1 MNALVMYDHQTD
13 TLWSQFLGRGVLG
26 ELAGTDL
33 ELVPL
38 TQTTWSAWKA
48 AHPDTLV
55 LDKRGRYQFDRY
67 AGYYGSGDLGV
78 TGELTGDSRLHS
90 KALVV
95 GVDVEGQTKAYALGE
110 LAEQPV
116 VDDTVGGMD
125 IVVFLER
132 GTNTA
137 LVYDR
142 RVDGRLLTFEVFQEG
157 AGAPSLLR
165 DVETGTTWMAL
176 TGVATDGPLK
186 GTVLTRVPSHLSFW
200 FAWTDWN
207 PQTDL
212 YWRDG

>member
-1 MNALVMYDHQTD
+1 MNALVMYDQQTD
-13 TLWSQFLGRGVLG
+13 TLWSQFLGKGVLG

-48 AHPDTLV
+48 TYPDTVV

-67 AGYYGSGDLGV
+67 TGYYGGGDLGV
-78 TGELTGDSRLHS
+78 TGELTTDDRLHS

-95 GVDVEGQTKAYALGE
+95 GVDVGGQTKAYSLGG
-110 LAEQPV
+110 LSEQPV
-116 VDDTVGGMD
+116 VDDTVGGKD

-132 GTNTA
+132 GTDTA

-142 RVDGRLLTFEVFQEG
+142 QVDGQTLTFEVLQEG
-157 AGAPSLLR
+157 AGTQSLIR
-165 DVETGTTWMAL
+165 DLETGTTWMSL
-176 TGVATDGPLK
+176 TGVAINGPLK
-186 GTVLTRVPSHLSFW
+186 GNVLVRVPSHLSFW

-207 PQTDL
+207 PETDL
-212 YWRDG
+212 YRRER